1 MAALVRSHASLHR
14 KREMT
19 MKLKTVLM
27 LQSAATQQVSLPKGR
42 KVRLP
47 EAIADDFI
55 RGGLAVLVNEGEE
68 LKKTAAQREKRTN
81 KKA

>member
-1 MAALVRSHASLHR
+1 M
-14 KREMT
+14 
-19 MKLKTVLM
+19 
-27 LQSAATQQVSLPKGR
+27 QVSLPKGR